1 MIVYIHGASATA
13 ESFNFIREHIKDKN
27 IAIEYDSAHGFE
39 ENLNEMKE
47 VIQKYKNIIFLC
59 HSLGGIYALHL
70 ADAFPDRVKGAIT
83 LSTPYGGAEVADY
96 AKYFLPFSRLL
107 KDIGPSSWPMTQLRH
122 IKIKHPWVNI
132 VSTSGKSPWMNV
144 PNDGIVTISSM
155 KRYEKDMDII
165 EVNVNHY
172 EIVISHNVLDIIKQ
186 RLEKLK

>member
-13 ESFNFIREHIKDKN
+13 DSFNFIREHIKDKN

-39 ENLNEMKE
+39 ENLQEMKE
-47 VIQKYKNIIFLC
+47 VVQKYKDIIFIC

-83 LSTPYGGAEVADY
+83 MSTPYGGAEVADY

-107 KDIGPSSWPMTQLRH
+107 RDIGPSSWPMKQIRQ

-132 VSTSGKSPWMNV
+132 VSTAGKSPWMNV
-144 PNDGIVTISSM
+144 PNDGIVTIASM
-155 KRYEKDMDII
+155 KRYEEDMDII

-172 EIVISHNVLDIIKQ
+172 EVVISHNVLDIIKQ

>member
-47 VIQKYKNIIFLC
+47 VVQKYTNIIFVC

-70 ADAFPDRVKGAIT
+70 ADAFPNRVKGAIT
-83 LSTPYGGAEVADY
+83 MSTPYGGAEVADY

-107 KDIGPSSWPMTQLRH
+107 KDIGPNSWPMRTAKG
-122 IKIKHPWVNI
+122 IKIRHPWINI
-132 VSTSGKSPWMNV
+132 VSIAGKSPWMNV
-144 PNDGIVTISSM
+144 PNDGIVTITSM
-155 KRYEKDMDII
+155 KKHQQDMDIV
-165 EVNVNHY
+165 EVDVNHY
-172 EIVISHNVLDIIKQ
+172 EIVISHKVVEIIKQ

>member
-107 KDIGPSSWPMTQLRH
+107 KDIGPSSWPMKQLRQ

-132 VSTSGKSPWMNV
+132 VSTAGKSPWMNV
-144 PNDGIVTISSM
+144 PNDGIVTIASM

>member
-107 KDIGPSSWPMTQLRH
+107 KDIGPSSWPMKKLRQ

-132 VSTSGKSPWMNV
+132 VSTAGKSPWMNV
-144 PNDGIVTISSM
+144 PNDGIVTIASM

>member
-107 KDIGPSSWPMTQLRH
+107 KDIGPSSWPMKQLRH

-155 KRYEKDMDII
+155 KRYEEDMDII

>member
-107 KDIGPSSWPMTQLRH
+107 KDIGPSSWPMKQLRH
-122 IKIKHPWVNI
+122 IKIKHSWVNI

>member
-107 KDIGPSSWPMTQLRH
+107 KDIGPSSWPMKQLRH

>member
-13 ESFNFIREHIKDKN
+13 DSFNFIREHIKDKN

-39 ENLNEMKE
+39 ENLQEMKE
-47 VIQKYKNIIFLC
+47 VVQKYKDIIFIC

-83 LSTPYGGAEVADY
+83 MSTPYGGAEVADY

-107 KDIGPSSWPMTQLRH
+107 RDIGPSSWPMKQIRQ

-132 VSTSGKSPWMNV
+132 VSTAGKSPWMNV
-144 PNDGIVTISSM
+144 PNDGIVTIASM
-155 KRYEKDMDII
+155 KRDEEDLDII

-172 EIVISHNVLDIIKQ
+172 EVVISHNVLDIIKQ

>member
-1 MIVYIHGASATA
+1 MVVYIHGASATA
-13 ESFNFIREHIKDKN
+13 DSFNFIREHIKDKN

-39 ENLNEMKE
+39 ENLQEMKE
-47 VIQKYKNIIFLC
+47 VVQKYKDIIFIC

-83 LSTPYGGAEVADY
+83 MSTPYGGAEVADY

-107 KDIGPSSWPMTQLRH
+107 RDIGPSSWPMKQIRQ

-132 VSTSGKSPWMNV
+132 VSTAGKSPWMNV
-144 PNDGIVTISSM
+144 PNDGIVTIASM
-155 KRYEKDMDII
+155 KRYEEDMDII

-172 EIVISHNVLDIIKQ
+172 EVVISHNVLDIIKQ
-186 RLEKLK
+186 RLGKLK

>member
-47 VIQKYKNIIFLC
+47 VVQKYTNIIFIC

-70 ADAFPDRVKGAIT
+70 ANAFPDRVKGAIT
-83 LSTPYGGAEVADY
+83 MSTPYGGAEVADY
-96 AKYFLPFSRLL
+96 VKYFLPFSRLL
-107 KDIGPSSWPMTQLRH
+107 KDIGPTSWPMRTAKN
-122 IKIKHPWVNI
+122 IKIKHPWINI
-132 VSTSGKSPWMNV
+132 VSTAGKSPWMNV
-144 PNDGIVTISSM
+144 PNDGIVTIVSM
-155 KRYEKDMDII
+155 KKHQQDMDII
-165 EVNVNHY
+165 EVDVNHY
-172 EIVISHNVLDIIKQ
+172 EVLISHHVLDIIKQ

>member
-107 KDIGPSSWPMTQLRH
+107 KDIGPSSWPMKQLRQ

-144 PNDGIVTISSM
+144 PNDGIVTIASM

-165 EVNVNHY
+165 EINVNHY

>member
-13 ESFNFIREHIKDKN
+13 DSFNFIREHIKDKN

-39 ENLNEMKE
+39 ENLQEMKE
-47 VIQKYKNIIFLC
+47 VVQKYKDIIFIC

-83 LSTPYGGAEVADY
+83 MSTPYGGAEVADY

-107 KDIGPSSWPMTQLRH
+107 RDIGPSSWPMKQIRQ

-132 VSTSGKSPWMNV
+132 VSTAGKSPWMNV
-144 PNDGIVTISSM
+144 PNDGIVTIASK
-155 KRYEKDMDII
+155 KRYEEDMDII

-172 EIVISHNVLDIIKQ
+172 EVVISHNVLDIIKQ

>member
-13 ESFNFIREHIKDKN
+13 DSFNFIREHIKDKN

-39 ENLNEMKE
+39 ENLKEMKE
-47 VIQKYKNIIFLC
+47 VVQKYKNIIFIC

-70 ADAFPDRVKGAIT
+70 ASLFPERVKGAIT
-83 LSTPYGGAEVADY
+83 MSTPYGGAEVADY

-107 KDIGPSSWPMTQLRH
+107 KDIGPSSWPMKTAKH

-132 VSTSGKSPWMNV
+132 VSTAGKSPWMTV
-144 PNDGIVTISSM
+144 PNDGIVTIASM
-155 KRYEKDMDII
+155 KKHQQDMDIV
-165 EVNVNHY
+165 EVDVNHY
-172 EIVISHNVLDIIKQ
+172 EVVISHHVLDIIKQ

>member
-47 VIQKYKNIIFLC
+47 VVQKYTNIIFVC

-107 KDIGPSSWPMTQLRH
+107 KDIGPNSWPMRVAKG
-122 IKIKHPWVNI
+122 IKIRHPWVNI
-132 VSTSGKSPWMNV
+132 VSTAGKSPWMNV
-144 PNDGIVTISSM
+144 PNDGIVTITSM
-155 KRYEKDMDII
+155 KKHQQDMDIV
-165 EVNVNHY
+165 EVDVNHY
-172 EIVISHNVLDIIKQ
+172 EIVISHRVVEIIKQ